1 MNFNSIL
8 HRIYPNWVL
17 LMLNQYF
24 RLLFYALVYTEAL
37 EPRVNSLLEAHHKL
51 QESWVASTNYQR
63 CQDHSESGKE
73 MSLQPSAPHRLKRLS
88 CLTCVFSTLGS
99 EYLSIKVGGVCGK
112 TQQKRYQQGFFWR
125 VSSFYSVLFYF
136 ILFQL
141 CGTRDYIQYVQVHHQ
156 LYVHTYFIEIKKWG
170 PHTPTLPFSW
180 QYKLLGL
187 LMLVWLFL
195 NLLHFPKVRRYKIR
209 CSQQP
214 ARPHPTFPLL

>member
-73 MSLQPSAPHRLKRLS
+73 MSLQPSAPHRLKRLP

-125 VSSFYSVLFYF
+125 VSSFLFCSILFYSSSAALG
-136 ILFQL
+136 IISSMYKSTISCMCIHISLKL
-141 CGTRDYIQYVQVHHQ
+141 RNGV
-156 LYVHTYFIEIKKWG
+156 
-170 PHTPTLPFSW
+170 PTHLLSRFLGNTSSW
-180 QYKLLGL
+180 A
-187 LMLVWLFL
+187 F
-195 NLLHFPKVRRYKIR
+195 
-209 CSQQP
+209 
-214 ARPHPTFPLL
+214 

>member
-24 RLLFYALVYTEAL
+24 RLLIYALVYTEAL

-112 TQQKRYQQGFFWR
+112 TQQKK
-125 VSSFYSVLFYF
+125 VSVGVFPESEFILFCFVLFYF
-136 ILFQL
+136 ILAL
-141 CGTRDYIQYVQVHHQ
+141 RHSGLYLVCTSPPLVVCAYIFH
-156 LYVHTYFIEIKKWG
+156 
-170 PHTPTLPFSW
+170 
-180 QYKLLGL
+180 
-187 LMLVWLFL
+187 
-195 NLLHFPKVRRYKIR
+195 
-209 CSQQP
+209 
-214 ARPHPTFPLL
+214 